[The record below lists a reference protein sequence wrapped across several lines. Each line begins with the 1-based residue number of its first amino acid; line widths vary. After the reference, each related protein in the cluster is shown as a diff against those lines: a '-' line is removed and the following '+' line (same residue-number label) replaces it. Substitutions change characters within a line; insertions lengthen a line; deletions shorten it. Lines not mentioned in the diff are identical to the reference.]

1 MKPTNLPVLL
11 ITFNRPD
18 VTSVVLDRILE
29 MNPPKIYFF
38 NDAPRPG
45 NSRDEEKCREIRQM
59 ASELQGRYS
68 GEVLTRFE
76 PSNLG
81 CKMGESTAMSWL
93 FEHEE
98 KGIVLED
105 DILPSPEFF
114 YFCEEM
120 LARYADDNR
129 IFSVTGC
136 NLLNQWHAD
145 EKDYF
150 FSLFGSFWGWAGWRR
165 AWKHYDVKMEAWQDA
180 EVRRLVQ
187 NYLPF
192 PEYKELRRKEFEA
205 LMTGKANT
213 WDFQFCLAHY
223 INHAMA
229 IVPSKNMVINI
240 GIQHADAVHMV
251 SDSPFSD
258 LRHQQVSFP
267 LRSNTIM
274 IPDYEYELGVV
285 QKAYPFLFDVPQS
298 PPAPVPPGIIQRIKN
313 KIR

>member
-1 MKPTNLPVLL
+1 
-11 ITFNRPD
+11 
-18 VTSVVLDRILE
+18 
-29 MNPPKIYFF
+29 
-38 NDAPRPG
+38 
-45 NSRDEEKCREIRQM
+45 
-59 ASELQGRYS
+59 
-68 GEVLTRFE
+68 
-76 PSNLG
+76 
-81 CKMGESTAMSWL
+81 
-93 FEHEE
+93 
-98 KGIVLED
+98 
-105 DILPSPEFF
+105 
-114 YFCEEM
+114 
-120 LARYADDNR
+120 
-129 IFSVTGC
+129 
-136 NLLNQWHAD
+136 
-145 EKDYF
+145 
-150 FSLFGSFWGWAGWRR
+150 
-165 AWKHYDVKMEAWQDA
+165 
-180 EVRRLVQ
+180 
-187 NYLPF
+187 
-192 PEYKELRRKEFEA
+192 
-205 LMTGKANT
+205 MTGKANT